1 MGQKVRNLR
10 GDRKGN
16 RSLFRSASEC
26 KNPSACL
33 GKCINARINC
43 WVRRKGRIAHIFGQL
58 PSVKHCNLFRLKY
71 ETLGG
76 GGVKRVHLLTC
87 LPPLP
92 VSSRVSKHR
101 PLFRLL
107 LLTQVHL
114 LPYSLPFSVY
124 QTPAFAGLYR
134 KCSAEYFG
142 FSYTAI
148 ERQCQAQH
156 ELWEL

>member
-1 MGQKVRNLR
+1 MLFVFKCYLCWQGPRGPQGPEGPVGQKVRNLR
-10 GDRKGN
+10 EDGRGS

-76 GGVKRVHLLTC
+76 GGRGVERVHLLTC

-92 VSSRVSKHR
+92 VSSRVSNIG
-101 PLFRLL
+101 PCLD
-107 LLTQVHL
+107 
-114 LPYSLPFSVY
+114 Y
-124 QTPAFAGLYR
+124 
-134 KCSAEYFG
+134 
-142 FSYTAI
+142 
-148 ERQCQAQH
+148 CQ
-156 ELWEL
+156 